1 MKRSSRPSLAK
12 TRAPLVSVIMPVF
25 NGERWLGA
33 ALDSALAQS
42 FRSFEIVV
50 VNDGSTDTSLPIA
63 QERAERAPGMIR
75 IINQPN
81 AGLPA
86 ARNSALAQA
95 RGQYL
100 ALLDADDLWRSDHLE
115 RIMTEF
121 ERDPDL
127 GLVHAN
133 IERIDADGRRID
145 IPRRCWSQLA
155 DAFEAL
161 ALRLEHVSCPTAV
174 FSRVAVETVGGFDP
188 DFTGL
193 GCEDR
198 DLWLRIATRF
208 RIHYLDRV
216 TASYR
221 VHRASMSANRDRMAR
236 ARQLLIVK
244 LTRSSRG
251 ARLLSR
257 MEAMLASDLGLEY
270 LEQAQHRQA
279 ISHQWAA
286 LRLEPTDPLIRR
298 RLARAVVHAIRAGFQ
313 IRRWRTEQ
321 GGAS

>member
-1 MKRSSRPSLAK
+1 MNRSSLPSPTKA
-12 TRAPLVSVIMPVF
+12 RAPLVSVIMPVY

-42 FRSFEIVV
+42 FSSFEIIV
-50 VNDGSTDTSLPIA
+50 VNDGSTDASLPIA
-63 QERAERAPGMIR
+63 RERAERAPGMVR

-86 ARNSALAQA
+86 ARNIALAQA

-100 ALLDADDLWRSDHLE
+100 ALLDADDLWQSDHLE

-121 ERDPDL
+121 EKDPDL

-145 IPRRCWSQLA
+145 IPRRCWSQQA

-174 FSRVAVETVGGFDP
+174 FSRVAVQAVGGFDP

-208 RIHYLDRV
+208 RIHYLDQV

-236 ARQLLIVK
+236 ARQLLIIK
-244 LTRSSRG
+244 LARSSRG
-251 ARLLSR
+251 ATLLSR
-257 MEAMLASDLGLEY
+257 MEAMLASDLGLEC
-270 LEQAQHRQA
+270 LEQAQHGQA
-279 ISHQWAA
+279 IRQQLAA
-286 LRLEPTDPLIRR
+286 LRLEPMDPLIRG
-298 RLARAVVHAIRAGFQ
+298 RLARAFVHAISSRLP

-321 GGAS
+321 GSAS